1 VASSAARS
9 IVDVLLKNEAD
20 VNIANSAGETPLYR
34 VASRRL
40 LDIVRDMLQVY
51 GANPNK
57 GSPDKSPLAAAC
69 LMQNVKLVDT
79 LLKHGADPN
88 VADPNILLEDR
99 YGQTQPLHIAV
110 ANGNC
115 ELAELLLKH
124 GANIDVA
131 DSAGNTALHHVIEH
145 YRPRLTSVRY
155 FDEVV
160 VSRNVKLV
168 DMLLK
173 HGANPN
179 VASTSRYPHS
189 KHNLPLF
196 VAVDKGNTDII
207 RSLLNAGASV
217 NAVNRE
223 GRTVVCFVTENL
235 TGSRYYLSKE
245 DAMKKL
251 STMRLLLQHG
261 GNFHALMPDGHS
273 PVNLA
278 VTALAEA
285 PGRRDWYRTCI
296 VELLQLMVKHGAILL
311 DSSSS
316 QGADTRPIRR
326 QSLNPL
332 TLMALATF
340 DGSQEFI
347 VDLFRAGAG
356 FQLIAS
362 CCTVVETIPWIP
374 KSIHL
379 CQAAVLAGYTPSAGE
394 LQHLQLAAVLE
405 NAEDGLMRQLVNWLN
420 EERQQVPSL
429 LRQCR
434 IAIRQHLSVAAQYR
448 TILPAIDKLP
458 LPNNMKLYLQFDG
471 TVTEVDLSV
480 CKALPPPL

>member
-1 VASSAARS
+1 
-9 IVDVLLKNEAD
+9 
-20 VNIANSAGETPLYR
+20 
-34 VASRRL
+34 
-40 LDIVRDMLQVY
+40 M
-51 GANPNK
+51 
-57 GSPDKSPLAAAC
+57 
-69 LMQNVKLVDT
+69 
-79 LLKHGADPN
+79 
-88 VADPNILLEDR
+88 
-99 YGQTQPLHIAV
+99 HIAA

-131 DSAGNTALHHVIEH
+131 DSAGNTALHHAIEH
-145 YRPRLTSVRY
+145 YRPRSTSVRY
-155 FDEVV
+155 SGKVV
-160 VSRNVKLV
+160 VSSNAKSVLDVLLLNVTDVNIVNSFGETPLYKAASKELLDVVSKILQLHGGNPNKGAVEKNSLTAACVIQNVKLV

-179 VASTSRYPHS
+179 VASTSCYPHS

-207 RSLLNAGASV
+207 LSLLNAGASV
-217 NAVNRE
+217 NAMNRE
-223 GRTVVCFVTENL
+223 GRNIACFAAEKL

-245 DAMKKL
+245 ETMKKL
-251 STMRLLLQHG
+251 RLLLQHG
-261 GNFHALMPDGHS
+261 ANFNSLMPDGHS

-285 PGRRDWYRTCI
+285 QNRGDWYRTCI
-296 VELLQLMVKHGAILL
+296 VELLQLMVKHGAILS

-326 QSLNPL
+326 QSLNPG

-340 DGSQEFI
+340 DGNQEFI

-362 CCTVVETIPWIP
+362 CCSAVETFLRIT

-379 CQAAVLAGYTPSAGE
+379 CQAAVIAGYTPSAGE
-394 LQHLQLAAVLE
+394 LQHLQLAAARE
-405 NAEDGLMRQLVNWLN
+405 NVEDGLMG
-420 EERQQVPSL
+420 S
-429 LRQCR
+429 
-434 IAIRQHLSVAAQYR
+434 S
-448 TILPAIDKLP
+448 
-458 LPNNMKLYLQFDG
+458 
-471 TVTEVDLSV
+471 
-480 CKALPPPL
+480 